1 MTKLFSPYIT
11 RNVTLKNRIVMSPM
25 AMYAAQEDGLITPW
39 HNVHYISR
47 AIGQVG
53 LIMLEVTA
61 ISPEGRISTQ
71 DLGIWNDR
79 QVEEFKKLTDGI
91 HATGA
96 KAAIQISHAGR
107 KRQIKGPIY
116 GPSILPFND
125 QYQTPQALS
134 TADIEKIVEDF
145 KQAAIRAEAAGFD
158 VIEIHAAHGYLIN
171 QFLSPLTN
179 QRHDEYGGTPENHY
193 RFLGQVIDAIRS
205 VYAGPLLTRIS
216 AKDYGENGLNT
227 EDYLL
232 YTKWMHEQGVDLIDV
247 STGGVVPADYHTYPG
262 YQVSFSDAIRNGAE
276 VPTGAVGL
284 ISTGVQ
290 AEEILQ
296 NGRAD
301 LIFIG
306 RKLLR
311 NPYWP
316 FEAAKELGTT
326 IEPPAL
332 YARGWKS

>member
-1 MTKLFSPYIT
+1 MTKLFSPYTI

-39 HNVHYISR
+39 HHVHYLSR
-47 AIGQVG
+47 AVGQVG

-71 DLGIWNDR
+71 DLGIWNDS
-79 QVEEFKKLTDGI
+79 QVEELKKLTDSI
-91 HATGA
+91 HAAGA
-96 KAAIQISHAGR
+96 KTAIQISHAGR

-116 GPSILPFND
+116 GPSILAFND
-125 QYQTPQALS
+125 QYQTPRALS
-134 TADIEKIVEDF
+134 TAGLAKIVEDF
-145 KQAAIRAEAAGFD
+145 KQAAVRAEAAGFD

-193 RFLGQVIDAIRS
+193 RLLGQVIEAIRS

-216 AKDYGENGLNT
+216 ANDYVENGLNI

-232 YTKWMHEQGVDLIDV
+232 YTKWMHEQGVDVIDV
-247 STGGVVPADYHTYPG
+247 STGGVVPAEYHTYPG
-262 YQVSFSDAIRNGAE
+262 YQVLYSDAIRNGAE

-306 RKLLR
+306 RQLLR
-311 NPYWP
+311 DPYWP
-316 FEAAKELGTT
+316 YRASKELGTD
-326 IEPPAL
+326 IEAPTPS
-332 YARGWKS
+332 YARGW